1 MRRACANKII
11 FFLLISLILGLPSS
25 AAAASRSTAD
35 LGPVQKDPGR
45 EWTIMVYLDGDNNL
59 EAAGLKDLE
68 EMEAGLPAGG
78 VEVIVLFDRSAEFSR
93 AEGDWT
99 DARIYRVRPD
109 AGEGLKSEVLAAPG
123 EVNMGDPQ
131 TLQTFITAAVKTFP
145 ARRYALILWNHGGG
159 WAAHVSDEKAPGAP
173 GEHDSL
179 TLPELRGAITRV
191 LAETGLKKLDLIGF
205 DMCLMAQLETA
216 YELEGLAEV
225 MVGSEASEPN
235 QGWPYDTV
243 LPLFGRPGLATR
255 DTAQGIVKAFD
266 DYYRPQGT
274 AMATQSAFDL
284 TKVGELVRSMDAF
297 LSRLDPAL
305 PRAWPAL
312 TRSLFFSVG
321 YGDLDELRRGPG
333 ATLSIDLGD
342 SLSNLV
348 GVLPELKAAP
358 EYLSLQK
365 ALKNFVLDSK
375 TSHRFRKSQGVAVY
389 APFRRDLWNQE
400 YRQTRFAQNSGWL
413 QTLNGLYAVQAQNP
427 AQPRIKGIETYSLY
441 RNQPVGE
448 VIQMGQDGFAF
459 TFEGTNVLW
468 ALAFIGV
475 RDEAKGRTLIFE
487 KSFLRKEWADE
498 GLTVKKREREELLE
512 TLAYSDGEH
521 QVGFRYDGLQG
532 LVTNGRQIFPAT
544 IDQSDVGDLES
555 FLSSVPAVLEHPQVG
570 KLFGR
575 IYFNWL
581 SQAVTMIV
589 QVPQKDGSFMSA
601 QVEPPPEADIHL
613 LLEALPDR
621 GESTYVTSGT
631 LKWGDG
637 LSLTRD
643 LIEPGQYEVI
653 LFVETLTGQ
662 SAMARHRFPVQARDD
677 DLGLAATRHRESIR
691 ADMIPDN
698 FIGEWEVIDADQWF
712 KQGRLTGLAGFA
724 TYEPHPKFKSLL
736 KVTLHKPRG
745 KNLMPGLDIVDLIST
760 SGLPHLRQYVLDQNG
775 APRLEYG
782 ARMSFPI
789 FDQKDGQNLMLSFD
803 LVTGE
808 LQVFVKRSGPPLK
821 LSTVAAG
828 PGGQPA
834 SVGPQ
839 AQPGGPGSPVVGTWQ
854 TAQGEAVVFTE
865 NQWAYYQAGRM
876 ADGGVYQVQGNQLT
890 TQSAGT
896 GQVVPYMF
904 QVTGN
909 QLLLQNPAGQV
920 YQFFRVQ

>member
-1 MRRACANKII
+1 MRRACASKIV
-11 FFLLISLILGLPSS
+11 FFLLAGLILGLSLS
-25 AAAASRSTAD
+25 ASAASRSMAD

-68 EMEAGLPAGG
+68 EMESGFPAGG
-78 VEVIVLFDRSAEFSR
+78 VEVIVLFDRSEEFTQ
-93 AEGDWT
+93 ADGDWT
-99 DARIYRVRPD
+99 DARIFRVRPD
-109 AGEGLKSEVLAAPG
+109 TREGIKSEVLAAPG

-131 TLQTFITAAVKTFP
+131 TLQTFIATAVKTYP
-145 ARRYALILWNHGGG
+145 ARRYALVLWDHGGG

-173 GEHDSL
+173 GGHDSL
-179 TLPELRGAITRV
+179 TLPELRAAITEA

-216 YELEGLAEV
+216 YELEGLAGV

-235 QGWPYDTV
+235 QGWPYDQV
-243 LPLFGRPGLATR
+243 LPLFGQAGLSTQEA
-255 DTAQGIVKAFD
+255 AKGIVKAFD
-266 DYYRPQGT
+266 NFYRPRGT

-284 TKVGELVRSMDAF
+284 TRVGELVRSLDAF
-297 LSRLDPAL
+297 LARLDPTFSKT
-305 PRAWPAL
+305 WPAL

-342 SLSNLV
+342 SLTNLV
-348 GVLPELKAAP
+348 GVLPELKSAP
-358 EYLSLQK
+358 EYVSLQN
-365 ALKNFVLDSK
+365 ALKGFVLDSK
-375 TSHRFRKSQGVAVY
+375 TSYRFRKSQGVAVY
-389 APFRRDLWNQE
+389 APFRQDLWNQE
-400 YRQTRFAQNSGWL
+400 YGQTRFARNSRWL
-413 QTLNGLYAVQAQNP
+413 QTLKGLYAVQSENP
-427 AQPRIKGIETYSLY
+427 ARPSIKGIETYSLY
-441 RNQPVGE
+441 RKQPVGE
-448 VIQMGQDGFAF
+448 VIQLGQDGFAF
-459 TFEGTNVLW
+459 NFDGTNVLW

-475 RDEAKGRTLIFE
+475 RDEAKKQTLIFD
-487 KSFLRKEWADE
+487 KAFLRKEWADE
-498 GLTVKKREREELLE
+498 GMTVKKREREELLE

-532 LVTNGRQIFPAT
+532 LVTNGRQTFPAT
-544 IDQSDVGDLES
+544 IDQSDVGDLEA
-555 FLSSVPAVLEHPQVG
+555 FLSSVPAVLEHPQAG

-581 SQAVTMIV
+581 SRAVTMIV

-613 LLEALPDR
+613 LLEAIPDR

-637 LSLTRD
+637 LSITRE
-643 LIEPGQYEVI
+643 LVKPGQYEVI

-662 SAMARHRFPVQARDD
+662 STMARHRFPVQARDD
-677 DLGLAATRHRESIR
+677 DLGLAATQHRESIR
-691 ADMIPDN
+691 ADMMVEN
-698 FIGEWEVIDADQWF
+698 FVGEWEVIDADQWF
-712 KQGRLTGLAGFA
+712 KQGRLVGLGGFA
-724 TYEPHPKFKSLL
+724 TYEPHPQYKNLI

-745 KNLMPGLDIVDLIST
+745 NNLMPGLDIVDLIRT
-760 SGLPHLRQYVLDQNG
+760 SGLPHVQQYVLDKEG
-775 APRLEYG
+775 VPTLEYG
-782 ARMSFPI
+782 ARMSLPI

-834 SVGPQ
+834 SPAPP
-839 AQPGGPGSPVVGTWQ
+839 AQPGEPGSPVVGTWR
-854 TAQGEAVVFTE
+854 TPQGEAVVFTPNE
-865 NQWAYYQAGRM
+865 WAYYQAGRM

-890 TQSAGT
+890 TQSTQT
-896 GQVVPYMF
+896 GQVVPYLF
-904 QVTGN
+904 QISGN
-909 QLLLQNPAGQV
+909 QLLLQNPSGQV
-920 YQFFRVQ
+920 YQFFRGP